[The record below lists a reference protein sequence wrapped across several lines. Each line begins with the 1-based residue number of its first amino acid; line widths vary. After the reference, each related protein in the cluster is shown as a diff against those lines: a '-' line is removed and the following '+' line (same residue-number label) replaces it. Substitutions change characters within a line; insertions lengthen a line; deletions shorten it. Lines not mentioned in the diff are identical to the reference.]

1 MRRAAAA
8 LAVCLLTLIAYAP
21 DAGAAK
27 NDVSKQVAA
36 AKQAANAAAARLS
49 NAQSA
54 LALAERDVD
63 SLSAR
68 AAANSERLRSLEGRV
83 KAIAVSRYMGG
94 PTGLTLAGADPTKV
108 ARTDAMIRFIT
119 LGASDAIEEYRVAK
133 TDLDNSRRALA
144 SRVADRRAA
153 VSKLRADQRAAV
165 AELDR
170 LAKVLAALEAKQAAA
185 ARAPRTPTR
194 SARASGVIAT
204 GDWVCPVQG
213 PHSFS
218 NDWGAPR
225 GGGRSHKGN
234 DILAPR
240 GTPVVANVA
249 GSWSKNTS
257 SLGGLSY
264 FLHGKDGHTYFGAHL
279 DSYAGGGGPVAAG
292 QVIGYVGT
300 TGDARGGPPHLHF
313 EFHPGGGAAVNPY
326 PTLVKYC

>member
-21 DAGAAK
+21 DAGAQTNNA
-27 NDVSKQVAA
+27 SKQVAA

-49 NAQSA
+49 KAQSA
-54 LALAERDVD
+54 LAVAEREIADLNV
-63 SLSAR
+63 R
-68 AAANSERLRSLEGRV
+68 ASESRTKLASLEGRV
-83 KAIAVSRYMGG
+83 KALAVHRYMGG
-94 PTGLTLAGADPTKV
+94 VAGMTFDPR
-108 ARTDAMIRFIT
+108 ADAMIRFIT
-119 LGASDAIEEYRVAK
+119 VGSEDAIEEYRVASD
-133 TDLDNSRRALA
+133 DLDRAKRALT

-153 VSKLRADQRAAV
+153 VAKLRADQRAAI

-170 LAKVLAALEAKQAAA
+170 LAKVLAALEASAA
-185 ARAPRTPTR
+185 R
-194 SARASGVIAT
+194 SARAARSTRAAGVIAS

-213 PHSFS
+213 PRSFT

-225 GGGRSHKGN
+225 NGGTRSHKGN

-249 GSWSKNTS
+249 GTWSRNTS
-257 SLGGLSY
+257 NLGGLSY
-264 FLHGKDGHTYFGAHL
+264 FLKGRDGHTYFGAHL
-279 DSYAGGGGPVAAG
+279 DSYAGSGGPVAAG

-313 EFHPGGGAAVNPY
+313 EFHPGGGGAVNPY